1 MEKTTT
7 QTTTIIFTPNTNGA
21 TESNTKQDSSTSL
34 LSGVS
39 LREKKLAE
47 KVKNLSERLHEIKV
61 MTINSHVQKHMYL
74 LQASTE
80 WQELL
85 EGFQKIAKAE
95 NVDTL
100 QKALDIDSLMTLA
113 MSLIAYSS
121 YIGALKDHYN
131 DLCYDGTSI
140 LDSCVDD
147 FNLDTD
153 AYGLDIRSI
162 VDVPLLYKLLN
173 KEQTQKNTKDF

>member
-1 MEKTTT
+1 MKKTTT

-47 KVKNLSERLHEIKV
+47 KVKSLSERLHEIKV

-80 WQELL
+80 WQELQQTIK
-85 EGFQKIAKAE
+85 EVTTAE
-95 NVDTL
+95 NVDPRQKVITL
-100 QKALDIDSLMTLA
+100 DNLQADV
-113 MSLIAYSS
+113 MSLIAYSA
-121 YIGALKDHYN
+121 YVGALKDHYE

-140 LDSCVDD
+140 LDSCVSD
-147 FNLDTD
+147 FNLTKD
-153 AYGLDIRSI
+153 AYCLDISASLNCNR
-162 VDVPLLYKLLN
+162 LHELLN
-173 KEQTQKNTKDF
+173 KTQPQKNTKDF